1 MSVVCD
7 SHVLL
12 DCPAKDTEEA
22 LTLIAEKAVELG
34 MADDADALREAL
46 AAREAAGTTGMMGGF
61 AIPHAKADAVK
72 QSGVIVV
79 KFAGDVAW
87 DSQDGQPITCAIALL
102 NPASEVSAHLAML
115 SKVAALLMDEGFR
128 SKIQASSDPAEIAAA
143 VNEGLDAE

>member
-1 MSVVCD
+1 
-7 SHVLL
+7 
-12 DCPAKDTEEA
+12 
-22 LTLIAEKAVELG
+22 
-34 MADDADALREAL
+34 
-46 AAREAAGTTGMMGGF
+46 MMGGF